1 MYDWYI
7 MILWQPNFIPLRPVL
22 AYDTTWNGVSA
33 DGILGRVCV
42 GMGEAVR
49 VCPEI
54 KGGCCLRDCMEGGQ
68 CVDNIVRPQLGMTWS
83 GPVEAQWG
91 YHPLTTQRGFLFC
104 VFVIWRSLW
113 QMRPSGI
120 LAKEGSGQPTMHDN
134 SLVWP
139 RDVSHL
145 GATWTSHT
153 TMPDQPQ
160 CQVPPTSLV
169 TLCRHTLSISPHPT
183 HTSVW

>member
-1 MYDWYI
+1 MTYTLLITLSYTGPIIRKFVHNTFIYTYIYIIYLSEYMYDWYI

-68 CVDNIVRPQLGMTWS
+68 CVDNIVCPQLWMTRS

-104 VFVIWRSLW
+104 VFVIWRNLCKW
-113 QMRPSGI
+113 
-120 LAKEGSGQPTMHDN
+120 
-134 SLVWP
+134 SLVVYSLRREVVNQPCMITVWY
-139 RDVSHL
+139 DL
-145 GATWTSHT
+145 GMWAT
-153 TMPDQPQ
+153 
-160 CQVPPTSLV
+160 
-169 TLCRHTLSISPHPT
+169 
-183 HTSVW
+183 